1 VVLTARGTPDM
12 GFDTD
17 DGNNPNHGAGGF
29 VLSPVLSL
37 TQWGVTQGLNDVLTV
52 TYDQY
57 NNWNGTTDMFH
68 RMTLDFKDGLS
79 PAISLVFLQDTD
91 EVIPEPASM
100 ALVGLALSGIW
111 LTRRRKV

>member
-1 VVLTARGTPDM
+1 M

-17 DGNNPNHGAGGF
+17 DGNNPNHGAGGN
-29 VLSPVLSL
+29 VLTLVPSLS
-37 TQWGVTQGLNDVLTV
+37 QWGVTQGLTDALNV

-68 RMTLDFKDGLS
+68 RMTLDFTIGLL
-79 PAISLVFLQDTD
+79 PASSLVFLQDTD

-100 ALVGLALSGIW
+100 ALVGLALGGIW
-111 LTRRRKV
+111 LTRRRKA